1 MPTTRYQRFLSIPA
15 EVKASSDSSVRRI
28 VGTGT
33 SSCLDRQGEH
43 IHPSAVERAMDAF
56 MKNPVMGYAHDT
68 RMPIGKWTGW
78 RRVKD
83 SIVLEGELLEPGDDL
98 ADAVWRRIE
107 QGVIRGMSV
116 GFNPVG
122 SWSDSGEEDK
132 EGNFWWGG
140 TKGDRDIEILEWSI
154 VPIPANSDA
163 QDLRIAK
170 AIGADTSQ
178 PWLNRADTTTSHKSW
193 GDLSAEDINRQID
206 AQLNSPGKIRYWVVE
221 LFETYC
227 ILSDDND
234 GKHYRIAFALVD
246 GNVVLGERV
255 EVTQEWVEVRL
266 SYDGVLTQEEREEL
280 RFSDDLT
287 AAGKR
292 LEAARNICR
301 HWVKGGRALSP
312 ESLDAVLSPMS
323 MIPEI
328 LRAGR
333 VLSDK
338 NRTAVLAALEAL
350 TEVVQRDDE
359 SRASSNKPA
368 AEDTVDDDT
377 TKGITQER
385 DSAPDTA
392 ASILDAPWKTE
403 RRQRSLLDLP
413 A

>member
-33 SSCLDRQGEH
+33 SACLDRHGEH
-43 IHPSAVERAMDAF
+43 IHPKSVERAMDAF
-56 MKNPVMGYAHDT
+56 MRNPVMGYAHDT

-78 RRVKD
+78 KRVKD
-83 SIVLEGELLEPGDDL
+83 TIVLEGELLEPGDEL

-107 QGVIRGMSV
+107 QGVIRGMSI

-122 SWSDSGEEDK
+122 SWSESGETDED
-132 EGNFWWGG
+132 GNFWWGG
-140 TKGDRDIEILEWSI
+140 TQGDRDIEILEWSI

-178 PWLNRADTTTSHKSW
+178 PWKTPPAHHHKSW
-193 GDLSAEDINRQID
+193 GHLSAEDINRQIL
-206 AQLNSPGKIRYWVVE
+206 AQLNSPGKYRYWITE

-227 ILSDDND
+227 ILVDSDD
-234 GKHYRIAFALVD
+234 GKHYRVAFAIVD
-246 GNVVLGERV
+246 GNVVLGERA

-280 RFSDDLT
+280 RFADDLT

-312 ESLDAVLSPMS
+312 DALDAVLSPMS

-338 NRTAVLAALEAL
+338 NRTAVLAAIEAL

-359 SRASSNKPA
+359 SRVSSNKPA
-368 AEDTVDDDT
+368 AEESVDDDT
-377 TKGITQER
+377 AKGITQER
-385 DSAPDTA
+385 DSAPNKAD
-392 ASILDAPWKTE
+392 SILDAPYVAP

-413 A
+413 VT